1 MPHMFD
7 FSGRVALVPG
17 AADSLGKAT
26 SLAMAE
32 PRTDVVLIDIDEAGV
47 QATTAEIESLK
58 KKALPVVCKVF

>member
-32 PRTDVVLIDIDEAGV
+32 PRTDVVLVDIDEAGV
-47 QATTAEIESLK
+47 RRRPLK
-58 KKALPVVCKVF
+58 SNR